1 MPNNIDSGT
10 FDWIE
15 YYEKLADKL
24 LTYKNNRSELIVIL
38 REVFDKLN
46 MNYPFLEKDKMPTDD
61 ICPFTVFGSFNRGIK
76 NENRIALIN
85 ELGNRLNIETLLQSE
100 FSGVPV
106 LNNMKSWFF
115 SYKTERQPSDISNL
129 WNMFEAAIE
138 YADHPSNST
147 ESAFKSA
154 YDTVKEQKG
163 VKWNLTMG
171 LFWIRPRAY
180 LNLDETNRDYL
191 SSQPP
196 FSNGLSEISR
206 LNQMLDANTY
216 LKWIGFC
223 KDVFQKSDTN
233 IRSFPALSNR
243 AWVYSKGV
251 KPDNK
256 AKRYWMYAPGEGS
269 RFWDEFYEKGI
280 MGIGWDELGDLKKY
294 DSKESMKQKMKEIY
308 GEEQSYKNDG
318 YATWQFANE
327 MNIGDIVFVKRG
339 RGKIIGRGI
348 VTSDYIYDKERDE
361 YNNIRRVEW
370 THKGLWDHEGQID
383 LKTLTNIT
391 SFTEYCRKLENLL
404 AVVVVPPKIKYD
416 PYTENDFLN
425 EVFMDRQR
433 YLDLKNLLLKKKN
446 IILEGAPGVGKTFM
460 AERLA
465 FSIMGEKDTSRVK
478 VVQFHQSYSYEDFIM
493 GYRPTEQGF
502 TLKTGAFYDFCK
514 EAEPDDKEY
523 FFIIDEINRGNLS
536 KIFGELLMLIENDK
550 RGKEIRLLYQDEQ
563 FAVPKNV
570 YIIGMM
576 NTADRSLAMIDYAL
590 RRRFSFF
597 EMPPAFESKGFI
609 EYQGKV
615 ADKKFDNLVKT
626 VIEMNSEISADASL
640 GDGFRIGHSYFC
652 TDHEINDEWLN
663 SLVEYELLPLIKEY
677 WFDEPAKIEHWSLK
691 LRGAIHD

>member
-1 MPNNIDSGT
+1 MDFISKVQVDELRSEFKKYLKEKNPDWSDNTVATNYSDAFYAFNNNIGPDFWSCFTSDEKMREAHDRLYSHFVNEKQSDRAKERADGYLTSMGYFKDFLDEKHPSLAHEWSGKT
-10 FDWIE
+10 VSNIYLKTAFENWMRNQKKSNGEPYKSNTITAYSNALKNSTAKLNLGEAVLTDLFYYTSVEAFKAAHSIITNAPNFKE
-15 YYEKLADKL
+15 IDLIAGNSAYSTGMVLYEKFLKETAESG
-24 LTYKNNRSELIVIL
+24 RIFPVI
-38 REVFDKLN
+38 DT
-46 MNYPFLEKDKMPTDD
+46 PPT
-61 ICPFTVFGSFNRGIK
+61 K
-76 NENRIALIN
+76 
-85 ELGNRLNIETLLQSE
+85 
-100 FSGVPV
+100 
-106 LNNMKSWFF
+106 
-115 SYKTERQPSDISNL
+115 
-129 WNMFEAAIE
+129 
-138 YADHPSNST
+138 
-147 ESAFKSA
+147 
-154 YDTVKEQKG
+154 
-163 VKWNLTMG
+163 
-171 LFWIRPRAY
+171 
-180 LNLDETNRDYL
+180 
-191 SSQPP
+191 
-196 FSNGLSEISR
+196 
-206 LNQMLDANTY
+206 
-216 LKWIGFC
+216 
-223 KDVFQKSDTN
+223 
-233 IRSFPALSNR
+233 
-243 AWVYSKGV
+243 
-251 KPDNK
+251 
-256 AKRYWMYAPGEGS
+256 KRYWMYAPGEGS
-269 RFWDEFYEKGI
+269 RFWEEFYDKGI
-280 MGIGWDELGDLKKY
+280 MGIGWEELGDLKQY
-294 DSKESMKQKMKEIY
+294 DSKEVMKQKMKEIY
-308 GEEQSYKNDG
+308 GEEYSYKNDG

-327 MNIGDIVFVKRG
+327 MNLGDIVFVKKG
-339 RGKIIGRGI
+339 REKIIGRGI
-348 VTSDYIYDKERDE
+348 ITSDYIYDKERDE
-361 YNNIRRVEW
+361 FNNIRRVEW
-370 THKGLWDHEGQID
+370 THKGEWDHEGQIV
-383 LKTLTNIT
+383 LKTLTDIT
-391 SFTEYCRKLENLL
+391 PYTDYCRKLENLL
-404 AVVVVPPKIKYD
+404 AVVVVPPEIKYD
-416 PYTENDFLN
+416 PYTEDDFLK
-425 EVFMDRQR
+425 EVFMDRER
-433 YLDLKNLLLKKKN
+433 YLNLKNLLLKKKN

-465 FSIMGEKDTSRVK
+465 FSIMGEKDISRVR

-677 WFDEPAKIEHWSLK
+677 WFDEPTKIEHWSLK